1 MQEDRSEKKSD
12 STPPRGVEKPNVY
25 VIEGSGEEGSDKWP
39 SMNEAAEESSEKEPA
54 KYSPPA

>member
-1 MQEDRSEKKSD
+1 MQQSEERSE
-12 STPPRGVEKPNVY
+12 STPPRVGEKPNVY
-25 VIEGSGEEGSDKWP
+25 VIEGQEEEEGSDKWP